1 MNIGDRV
8 NTPLGVGTIMAY
20 NYKKRMYAVK
30 IDSAFGQEWFYED
43 ELEESIIMTKTGK
56 QNDIYFV

>member
-43 ELEESIIMTKTGK
+43 ELEESITRIKHGK
-56 QNDIYFV
+56 